1 MRNRI
6 LIPSLIALVGIVFIF
21 GLLVGGYKIF
31 PYDTLNSSLDIMN
44 EETHGEDTQ
53 FIVQSDLDSLVK
65 INNESDIDQKRN
77 QLIKFF
83 WNVGSFHR
91 VQHIGELPEVE
102 TDISD
107 SRYDNFQNLKRID
120 KLTVKMDYNVNSI
133 SYLFIPEESSQ
144 KLIFYH
150 HGHDGDFLLGSNTIQ
165 FFLDRNFTVV
175 AMTMPLIGMNNQPI
189 VEIDGLGQTK
199 LISHNQF
206 RLLESDTFNPMKF
219 FIHPIQVNMN
229 FLEEEYDF
237 ERYSIVGL
245 SGGGWTSV
253 VYSAI
258 DDRITDS
265 VSVAGSIPFYL
276 RVNERDIGDY
286 EQTNIDL
293 YKITNYLELYVLS
306 GYGDDRKHIQIFNKN
321 DPCCFSGY
329 GHESYEFFIKDRLA
343 QLEKG
348 SFQIFMDD
356 THNEHQISNTALEY
370 IIKNIIN

>member
-31 PYDTLNSSLDIMN
+31 PYDTLNSSLDIMK

-189 VEIDGLGQTK
+189 VEIDGLGQTLS
-199 LISHNQF
+199 LI
-206 RLLESDTFNPMKF
+206 
-219 FIHPIQVNMN
+219 
-229 FLEEEYDF
+229 
-237 ERYSIVGL
+237 
-245 SGGGWTSV
+245 
-253 VYSAI
+253 
-258 DDRITDS
+258 
-265 VSVAGSIPFYL
+265 
-276 RVNERDIGDY
+276 
-286 EQTNIDL
+286 
-293 YKITNYLELYVLS
+293 
-306 GYGDDRKHIQIFNKN
+306 HI
-321 DPCCFSGY
+321 
-329 GHESYEFFIKDRLA
+329 
-343 QLEKG
+343 
-348 SFQIFMDD
+348 
-356 THNEHQISNTALEY
+356 
-370 IIKNIIN
+370 